1 MRPGVFR
8 VDNATGNAR
17 NGRVRWD
24 PSKSL
29 WINGCLVSFAALAPF
44 HTTAGAVVTGLLLTY
59 LTLLL
64 GHSVGMHRKLIHRT
78 YDCPR
83 WLERV
88 LVYLGVLVGMGG
100 PAGLI
105 RIHDVRDWAQR
116 AADCH
121 DYFSHR
127 APFLK
132 DAWWQL
138 NCRFEFDTPPTL
150 EIEPEVSADP
160 FYRLLDRTW
169 MLQQLPLGVV
179 LYAIGGV
186 SWVVWGVFG
195 RVFLSVAGH
204 WTITYLTHNPGPG
217 RWLVPDAGVQASNLP
232 GFGLLTLGECWH
244 NNHHA
249 FPESARIGLAPG
261 EFDPGW
267 HVLRGLAAFGWVKN
281 VGLPRGEDRRGD
293 LVDTIDRAATA
304 AQSAPELAN
313 FPPKKSPGFHA
324 GRSGASPTR

>member
-8 VDNATGNAR
+8 VDTATGNACR
-17 NGRVRWD
+17 GRVRWD
-24 PSKSL
+24 PAQSL
-29 WINGCLVSFAALAPF
+29 WINGCLVLFAALAPF
-44 HTTAGAVVTGLLLTY
+44 HTTAGAVVTSLLLTY

-83 WLERV
+83 WLERT

-100 PAGLI
+100 PSGLI

-116 AADCH
+116 ETDCH
-121 DYFSHR
+121 DFFSHR
-127 APFLK
+127 ASFLK

-138 NCRFEFDTPPTL
+138 NCRFEFDAPPKL
-150 EIEPEVSADP
+150 HIEAAVADDP
-160 FYRLLDRTW
+160 FYRFLDRTW
-169 MLQQLPLGVV
+169 MLQQLPLGILLFAV
-179 LYAIGGV
+179 GGLP
-186 SWVVWGVFG
+186 WVVWGIFG

-249 FPESARIGLAPG
+249 FPESARIGLAPASSIRA
-261 EFDPGW
+261 GW
-267 HVLRGLAAFGWVKN
+267 SFAGWPRSAA
-281 VGLPRGEDRRGD
+281 
-293 LVDTIDRAATA
+293 
-304 AQSAPELAN
+304 
-313 FPPKKSPGFHA
+313 
-324 GRSGASPTR
+324 